1 MTGEGQAFNVARRFI
16 HIHLSWGKTL
26 RLVQVGICGLGTVG
40 SGTINLLQRNAALIN
55 PRSNCEIVIS
65 QVGARRDNP
74 NCDTSS
80 LDVSRDIFD
89 VAKNPDIDIVVELIG
104 GTTVA
109 RDLVMTALENGKHVV
124 TANKALIAEHGM
136 EIFAYAESRN
146 LIVAYEAAVAGG
158 IPIIKGLREGLSG
171 NQVNWIAGIINGT
184 TNFILT
190 EMDSK
195 GREFSDVLTE
205 AQEKGYA
212 EADPTFDVEG
222 IDAAH
227 KLVILASIAFAM
239 PLDSKQIFTDGI
251 TKLQPQDVSYA
262 RELGYAVKHLGIA
275 RQTEQGVEIRVHPT
289 LVPKNCLIAG
299 VDDVLNAVMVNA
311 DAVGTTLFSGPGAGA
326 EPTASS
332 VVADIIDVAR
342 TMASNPDSWVPALG
356 VKTDAVEPRQIL
368 DIQDIET
375 SFYMR
380 FSALDKPGVLSTITK
395 IMADAGIS
403 IEAIVQKEQPATEEY
418 VDVIILTNV
427 TYEKSLDAAVENIE
441 QLETVRGNVSFIR
454 VEHLDQ

>member
-1 MTGEGQAFNVARRFI
+1 M
-16 HIHLSWGKTL
+16 
-26 RLVQVGICGLGTVG
+26 RLVKVGICGLGTVG
-40 SGTINLLQRNAALIN
+40 SGTINLLQRNSELIN
-55 PRSNCEIVIS
+55 PRSNCEIVVS

-74 NCDTSS
+74 NCDTSALNVS
-80 LDVSRDIFD
+80 LDIFE

-171 NQVNWIAGIINGT
+171 NQVNWMAGIINGT
-184 TNFILT
+184 TNFILS

-195 GREFSDVLTE
+195 GREFSDVLVE

-239 PLDSKQIFTDGI
+239 PLDTKQIFTDGI
-251 TKLQPQDVSYA
+251 TQLQPQDVSYA

-289 LVPKNCLIAG
+289 LVPKSCLIAG

-311 DAVGTTLFSGPGAGA
+311 DAVGTTLFYGPGAGA

-342 TMASNPDSWVPALG
+342 TMNSSPESWVPALG
-356 VKTDAVEPRQIL
+356 VKTDAVAQRTIL

-380 FSALDKPGVLSTITK
+380 FSALDKPGVLSTITT

-403 IEAIVQKEQPATEEY
+403 IEAIIQKEQPATEEY

>member
-1 MTGEGQAFNVARRFI
+1 M
-16 HIHLSWGKTL
+16 

-40 SGTINLLQRNAALIN
+40 SGTINLLQQNAALIN

-65 QVGARRDNP
+65 QVGARRNNP

-80 LDVSRDIFD
+80 LNVSRDIFD

-109 RDLVMTALENGKHVV
+109 RDLVMTALEHGKHVV

-158 IPIIKGLREGLSG
+158 IPIIKGLREGLAG
-171 NQVNWIAGIINGT
+171 NQINWMAGIINGT

-227 KLVILASIAFAM
+227 KLVIMASLAFAM
-239 PLDSKQIFTDGI
+239 PLDTKQIFTDGI

-275 RQTEQGVEIRVHPT
+275 RQTEEGVEIRVHPT
-289 LVPKNCLIAG
+289 LVPKSCLIAG

-311 DAVGTTLFSGPGAGA
+311 DAVGTTLFYGPGAGA
-326 EPTASS
+326 APTASS

-342 TMASNPDSWVPALG
+342 TMDSSPDSWVPALG
-356 VKTDAVEPRQIL
+356 VKTNAVKPRQIL

-441 QLETVRGNVSFIR
+441 QLETVRGSVSFIR

>member
-1 MTGEGQAFNVARRFI
+1 M
-16 HIHLSWGKTL
+16 

-40 SGTINLLQRNAALIN
+40 SGTINLLQRNLALIN

-74 NCDTSS
+74 LCDISS
-80 LDVSRDIFD
+80 LNVTRDIFD

-158 IPIIKGLREGLSG
+158 IPIIKGLREGLAG
-171 NQVNWIAGIINGT
+171 NRVNWMAGIINGT

-195 GREFSDVLTE
+195 GREFADVLTE

-227 KLVILASIAFAM
+227 KLVILASIAFAV

-251 TKLQPQDVSYA
+251 TQLQPQDVSYA

-289 LVPKNCLIAG
+289 LVPKSCLIAG

-342 TMASNPDSWVPALG
+342 TMDSNPDSWVPALG
-356 VKTDAVEPRQIL
+356 VKTDAVEPRHIL

-380 FSALDKPGVLSTITK
+380 FSALDKPGVLSNITK

-441 QLETVRGNVSFIR
+441 QLETVRGSVSFIR

>member
-1 MTGEGQAFNVARRFI
+1 
-16 HIHLSWGKTL
+16 L

-40 SGTINLLQRNAALIN
+40 SGTINLLQRNSGLIN

-80 LDVSRDIFD
+80 LSVSRDIFD

-109 RDLVMTALENGKHVV
+109 KDLVMTALEHGKHVV

-158 IPIIKGLREGLSG
+158 IPIIKGLREGLAG
-171 NQVNWIAGIINGT
+171 NQVNWMAGIINGT

-227 KLVILASIAFAM
+227 KLVILASLAFAM
-239 PLDSKQIFTDGI
+239 PLDTKQIFTDGI
-251 TKLQPQDVSYA
+251 TQLQPQDVSYA
-262 RELGYAVKHLGIA
+262 RELGYVVKHLGIA

-289 LVPKNCLIAG
+289 LVPKSCLIAG
-299 VDDVLNAVMVNA
+299 VDDVSNAVMVNA
-311 DAVGTTLFSGPGAGA
+311 DAVGTTLFYGPGAGA

-342 TMASNPDSWVPALG
+342 TMNSSPDSWVPALG
-356 VKTDAVEPRQIL
+356 VRTDAVEPRVIL

-380 FSALDKPGVLSTITK
+380 FSALDKSGVLSNITK

-427 TYEKSLDAAVENIE
+427 THEKLLDAAVENIE
-441 QLETVRGNVSFIR
+441 QLETVRGKVSFIR
-454 VEHLDQ
+454 LEHLDQ

>member
-1 MTGEGQAFNVARRFI
+1 M
-16 HIHLSWGKTL
+16 

-40 SGTINLLQRNAALIN
+40 SGTINLLQRNSGLIN

-80 LDVSRDIFD
+80 LSVSRDIFD

-109 RDLVMTALENGKHVV
+109 KDLVMTALEHGKHVV

-158 IPIIKGLREGLSG
+158 IPIIKGLREGLAG
-171 NQVNWIAGIINGT
+171 NQVNWMAGIINGT

-227 KLVILASIAFAM
+227 KLVILASLAFAM
-239 PLDSKQIFTDGI
+239 PLDTKQIFTDGI
-251 TKLQPQDVSYA
+251 TQLQPQDVSYA
-262 RELGYAVKHLGIA
+262 RELGYVVKHLGIA

-289 LVPKNCLIAG
+289 LVPKSCLIAG
-299 VDDVLNAVMVNA
+299 VDDVSNAVMVNA
-311 DAVGTTLFSGPGAGA
+311 DAVGTTLFYGPGAGA

-342 TMASNPDSWVPALG
+342 TMNSSPDSWVPALG
-356 VKTDAVEPRQIL
+356 VRTDAVEPRVIL

-380 FSALDKPGVLSTITK
+380 FSALDKSGVLSNITK

-427 TYEKSLDAAVENIE
+427 THEKLLDAAVENIE
-441 QLETVRGNVSFIR
+441 QLETVRGKVSFIR
-454 VEHLDQ
+454 LEHLDQ

>member
-1 MTGEGQAFNVARRFI
+1 M
-16 HIHLSWGKTL
+16 

-40 SGTINLLQRNAALIN
+40 SGTINLLQKNLEIIN

-80 LDVSRDIFD
+80 LNVTRDIFD
-89 VAKNPDIDIVVELIG
+89 VAKNRDIDIVVELIG

-158 IPIIKGLREGLSG
+158 IPVIKGLREGLSG
-171 NQVNWIAGIINGT
+171 NRVNWMAGIINGT

-195 GREFSDVLTE
+195 GREFADVLAE

-227 KLVILASIAFAM
+227 KLVILASLAFAI
-239 PLDSKQIFTDGI
+239 PLDTTRIFTDGI
-251 TKLQPQDVSYA
+251 TRLQPQDVSYA

-289 LVPKNCLIAG
+289 LVPKSCLIAG

-311 DAVGTTLFSGPGAGA
+311 DAVGTTLFYGPGAGA
-326 EPTASS
+326 APTASS
-332 VVADIIDVAR
+332 VVADIVDVAR
-342 TMASNPDSWVPALG
+342 TMDSSPDSWVPALG
-356 VKTDAVEPRQIL
+356 VKTDGVAQRPIL
-368 DIQDIET
+368 DIQDVET

-441 QLETVRGNVSFIR
+441 QLETVRGSVNFIR